1 MRLEHSLPR
10 ESQTPHTRPPELP
23 APDSRPVVPTG
34 RAKMPDIDF
43 SLLDE
48 KLPEDTPRLV
58 ELEIPQPQ
66 PEPSP
71 QSEPAPVT
79 AAPLMVPQQSA
90 DEILESLFG
99 SAPAAEAQSSKAS
112 SSVSPS
118 QIQKQVKAQMEAQQ
132 QALMQAQARANLRA
146 QAQAARAQQTAKPAE
161 PVAPTGKDIEKP
173 AAPGSEESLQEPT
186 GKKDRKRPGRKSKA
200 QEEKER
206 AAREKE
212 LEEARTEPQD
222 SAQAAE
228 PAAPV
233 ESEGQENTRV
243 PEPSMPR
250 PSAPMPSVLPP
261 ERPEIKSAKDV
272 ASFLS
277 EPIAEPKPEPP
288 QPEPPAELSTY
299 EQLQMGQ
306 HRFVNPIE
314 TTVKPKFTEFEP
326 PARAPEVT
334 KQQPFPDIDWTT
346 PADELGSSQR
356 GQAPWDTNSGAVI
369 SQVPDQLWQQLS
381 SAQEPEPK
389 EPDVVFQR
397 DFRDPV
403 VPPEW
408 NTTGQ
413 RPQPNYSEAELKEF
427 LKQPA
432 QPGHLS
438 APTQRGYP
446 SDETGYPSNPPGY
459 PAAPTGYP
467 TSPQQVPAASYQDEP
482 QLTPQPQVVPPH
494 SEPVPQLQQ
503 NQSPQTYAQ
512 PEQPAYPAQQPAY
525 PVQPE
530 YPDQPAY
537 PAPNIV
543 APAAKAPPSYEV
555 YKPQLQQ
562 GSVYPGDPYAGQ
574 YANANDAGLQYIDQ
588 GQEQYSQAPAIES
601 FPCREC
607 SAPMELGA
615 RFCGECGY
623 KVEIK
628 IRSCHLCGAP
638 LDETAKFCGECGSKL
653 AESAELTLTPVQQMQ
668 HKDPRAMH
676 QQHYA
681 PSEEKPSQRGWV
693 NKLIKFLDE

>member
-10 ESQTPHTRPPELP
+10 ESQTRPSEITVPNP
-23 APDSRPVVPTG
+23 QPVAPSG

-43 SLLDE
+43 FLPDE
-48 KLPEDTPRLV
+48 KLPEEAPQVV
-58 ELEIPQPQ
+58 EQDMPQLQ
-66 PEPSP
+66 P
-71 QSEPAPVT
+71 QSEPAPTT
-79 AAPLMVPQQSA
+79 ATPHMVPQQSA
-90 DEILESLFG
+90 DAILESLFG
-99 SAPAAEAQSSKAS
+99 PAPAAEVRTDKAT
-112 SSVSPS
+112 SVSPS

-146 QAQAARAQQTAKPAE
+146 QAQAARAQQAAKPAE
-161 PVAPTGKDIEKP
+161 PVAPSSKDMEKP
-173 AAPGSEESLQEPT
+173 AAPGSEESSPEPT

-212 LEEARTEPQD
+212 PEEAQAVSQG

-233 ESEGQENTRV
+233 LSEGPENTRM
-243 PEPSMPR
+243 PEPSIPR
-250 PSAPMPSVLPP
+250 PNAPLPSVLPP

-288 QPEPPAELSTY
+288 QPEPPTELSTY

-314 TTVKPKFTEFEP
+314 TQVKPKFAEVEP
-326 PARAPEVT
+326 PTPAPEVG
-334 KQQPFPDIDWTT
+334 KQQAFPDIDWTT
-346 PADELGSSQR
+346 PADELGNSQR
-356 GQAPWDTNSGAVI
+356 GQTPWDINSGAVI

-413 RPQPNYSEAELKEF
+413 RPQPNYSDAELKEF
-427 LKQPA
+427 LKQPS

-438 APTQRGYP
+438 APARTGYP
-446 SDETGYPSNPPGY
+446 SEETGYPSNPQGY
-459 PAAPTGYP
+459 PTGYP
-467 TSPQQVPAASYQDEP
+467 TAPQQVPAASYPEEP
-482 QLTPQPQVVPPH
+482 QPTQQPQVVPPQ
-494 SEPVPQLQQ
+494 SEPVPQAQQ
-503 NQSPQTYAQ
+503 YQ
-512 PEQPAYPAQQPAY
+512 PPPAFVQAEQPAYQVQQPAYPAL
-525 PVQPE
+525 PE
-530 YPDQPAY
+530 YSDQQAY

-555 YKPQLQQ
+555 YQPQLQQ
-562 GSVYPGDPYAGQ
+562 NLSYSGDPYAGQ
-574 YANANDAGLQYIDQ
+574 NDSGVQYIDQ
-588 GQEQYSQAPAIES
+588 SPELDAYTQAPAIES
-601 FPCREC
+601 YPCRQC

-638 LDETAKFCGECGSKL
+638 LDETAKFCGECGSKT
-653 AESAELTLTPVQQMQ
+653 AEVTITPVQQSQ
-668 HKDPRAMH
+668 HADPRAMH
-676 QQHYA
+676 QHYA